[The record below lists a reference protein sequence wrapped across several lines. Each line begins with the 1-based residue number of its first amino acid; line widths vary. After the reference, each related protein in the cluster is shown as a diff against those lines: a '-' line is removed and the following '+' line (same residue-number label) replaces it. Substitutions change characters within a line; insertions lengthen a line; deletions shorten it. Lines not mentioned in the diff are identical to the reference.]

1 MLDPKSL
8 DLDELCTAL
17 EDHSPES
24 TWWIHTRDG
33 RIQPGEPG
41 EDGWLEIG
49 SVASHEGYRDM
60 AEFVAGVH
68 HRRAAELLDR
78 AIAGRGAFRR
88 FKDTLFEFP
97 ELREQWFRYR
107 DARSRRR
114 ALRWLADE
122 GLVERSVAAE
132 WMARYP
138 DPVGDEEDVAAAVAV
153 DLGLLYGD
161 RLERVLVFGV
171 WARGEGAED
180 ADIEIVVVL
189 SDLRSRWEELHHMDE
204 VLWRHTERAGLA
216 VVAVP
221 VTAEEWA
228 AADNPLLRRAA
239 AEAVQL
245 S

>member
-1 MLDPKSL
+1 MLDPESF
-8 DLDELCTAL
+8 DLDELCAAL
-17 EDHSPES
+17 EDHSPET
-24 TWWIHTRDG
+24 TWWIHAGDG
-33 RIQPGEPG
+33 RVRSGAPG

-60 AEFVAGVH
+60 ADFVAGVH

-114 ALRWLADE
+114 AVRWLADA
-122 GLVERSVAAE
+122 GLIERGVAAE
-132 WMARYP
+132 WTARFP
-138 DPVGDEEDVAAAVAV
+138 DPTTDDEDVAAALAV

-161 RLERVLVFGV
+161 RLQRVLLFGA
-171 WARGEGAED
+171 WARAEGAED
-180 ADIEIVVVL
+180 ADVEVVVVL
-189 SDLRSRWEELHHMDE
+189 SDLRSRWEELDHMDD

-221 VTAEEWA
+221 VSVEEWA
-228 AADNPLLRRAA
+228 EPANPLLRRAA

-245 S
+245 A